1 MSMAE
6 APADPSTGDDL
17 EQKILQVLSDADS
30 PVKIAQLVKK
40 CQVPKKTLNQVLYR
54 LKKEAKVSSVAPATW
69 CLGGDASAEEPP
81 AAPED
86 PTAQPS
92 LDERIFRFLEAN
104 GPCKALHIA
113 KALGMRTAKDV
124 NPHLYAMRNSH
135 RLSYDGQMWTIYGSS
150 WEGPELAHSGVRE
163 RSTAIIYQQNPVNMI
178 CQQGAN
184 SHISIANSEAIQIGH
199 RNVMQMQIACDE
211 LGPRPPHHLPLP
223 VSEDSSAPGIT
234 PGAFGS
240 QHIHMERSL
249 LRRVQLGHGNEMSL
263 QRDPAEHTTYSFT
276 GSPPVSATTA
286 DPGTSFNMETPEPGP
301 HAEGDAAQRVH
312 IKSSLMEDAI
322 IGNCNK
328 MTVHSGSKGG
338 VTGSGDSDSEEPEPK
353 EDTDTSSK
361 ATPNGNSSHTSSNS
375 ILLTSELRAVTL
387 EDSDPQTTKPVLREE
402 VVPDTGSGQTQE

>member
-1 MSMAE
+1 MAE

-92 LDERIFRFLEAN
+92 
-104 GPCKALHIA
+104 
-113 KALGMRTAKDV
+113 
-124 NPHLYAMRNSH
+124 
-135 RLSYDGQMWTIYGSS
+135 
-150 WEGPELAHSGVRE
+150 LAHSGVRE